1 MPAGGGDNYPE
12 ELIFPCFFRCYF
24 GIQAE
29 TGSLATGPTATQS
42 VGEVAVLGP
51 AAFRRKR
58 PENSPLNIGRMRA
71 PDTETRLRLVQG
83 AHSGRRSPLGTIACQ
98 DGSNSGVRKPR
109 NWARLVSA
117 SSQIHLFVESRKES
131 ALRIPFER
139 NIIRTNVLDH

>member
-1 MPAGGGDNYPE
+1 
-12 ELIFPCFFRCYF
+12 
-24 GIQAE
+24 
-29 TGSLATGPTATQS
+29 
-42 VGEVAVLGP
+42 
-51 AAFRRKR
+51 
-58 PENSPLNIGRMRA
+58 MRA

-98 DGSNSGVRKPR
+98 DGSISGVRKPR
-109 NWARLVSA
+109 NWARLVSV